1 MGNERVGGGQ
11 PDEAQQVVVAV
22 VDQTA
27 NARLVD
33 GRKGAKYFDD
43 VLVGV
48 KIAFKVFIAA
58 KVRNDGLVFFGY
70 VIGKIAQ
77 DGVTGVFVFAEFGE
91 QRLNIVNRADYYHT
105 VLIGVLLSVTLNG
118 ETEGFLEYE

>member
-1 MGNERVGGGQ
+1 MRDERVGGGQ

-33 GRKGAKYFDD
+33 GRKGAKDFDYG
-43 VLVGV
+43 LVGV
-48 KIAFKVFIAA
+48 KIVFKVCIAA
-58 KVRNDGLVFFGY
+58 KVRNGGLVLFGC

-77 DGVTGVFVFAEFGE
+77 DGVTGVFVFDEFGE
-91 QRLNIVNRADYYHT
+91 Q
-105 VLIGVLLSVTLNG
+105 
-118 ETEGFLEYE
+118 